1 MRAQRSEAA
10 ARPTDTGAG
19 LARGVCRGL
28 YHLGYNCLT
37 EFKLTSRR
45 RVDVIGLDAGGVV
58 LIVEVKSS
66 LEDFRADRKWPE
78 YLAYCDYFYFAVPVD
93 FPRAALPEDCGLLVA
108 DFYGAAL
115 AREAPLLKL
124 NATRR
129 RVQTLRFAQTAA
141 ARLTRFTD
149 PDPSARHGLGPDRGL
164 GPDLGPDLNLGHGA
178 SAGPRLF

>member
-10 ARPTDTGAG
+10 ARPGDIGVG

-28 YHLGYNCLT
+28 YHLGYTCLT

-58 LIVEVKSS
+58 VIVEVKSS

-78 YLAYCDYFYFAVPVD
+78 YLAYCDYFYFAVPVE
-93 FPRAALPEDCGLLVA
+93 FPRAVLPEDCGLLVA

-124 NATRR
+124 NANRR

-141 ARLTRFTD
+141 QRLTRFTD
-149 PDPSARHGLGPDRGL
+149 PDPTARHSLGPDRGL
-164 GPDLGPDLNLGHGA
+164 DPDLDVDFGLGTN
-178 SAGPRLF
+178 AGPRLF